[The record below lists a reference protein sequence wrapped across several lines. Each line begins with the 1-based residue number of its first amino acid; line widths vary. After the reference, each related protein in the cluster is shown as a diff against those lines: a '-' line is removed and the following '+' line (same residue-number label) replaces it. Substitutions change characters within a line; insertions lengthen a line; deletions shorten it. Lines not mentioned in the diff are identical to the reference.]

1 MKKEK
6 DKEKKALLDGKQL
19 ALKITANSVYGQCG
33 ASTSTI
39 YLKAIA
45 ASTTATGRYMLELA
59 RDYME
64 NDFPVI
70 VKEIYNSIKEDNQV
84 EFNKILDKE
93 LKERDNN
100 NFIETMKKQLVEIFD
115 TYTIKPVT
123 MYGDTDSVFIDFY
136 IQDKEGI
143 DLESKQ
149 GLIYAINLGEIAG
162 VLIKSRLREPQDL
175 EYEKTFG
182 HFV

>member
-1 MKKEK
+1 
-6 DKEKKALLDGKQL
+6 
-19 ALKITANSVYGQCG
+19 
-33 ASTSTI
+33 
-39 YLKAIA
+39 
-45 ASTTATGRYMLELA
+45 
-59 RDYME
+59 
-64 NDFPVI
+64 
-70 VKEIYNSIKEDNQV
+70 
-84 EFNKILDKE
+84 
-93 LKERDNN
+93 
-100 NFIETMKKQLVEIFD
+100 MKKQLVEIFD

-175 EYEKTFG
+175 EYEKTFWPFCIMSKKRYVG
-182 HFV
+182 NKYEIDPNKFKQNSMGIVLKRRDNANVVKKIVGGMVDILLNEINIEKAIKFMKSSMNNLLEGKFPIKDFITTKTLKKHIKTERK